1 MVINCLWCC
10 YYIPML
16 IFGDDDRDSDV
27 DDIGDVKEMTSTM
40 MMMMMMI
47 MTMTNIK
54 MIVMRWYH
62 WKRVISLSTSYL
74 HLFSSTTSGN
84 QAFFGLMITCEM
96 FSNSDLFQESRG
108 SFQNCKNN
116 NYIIDFY
123 LLKTFAFHF
132 PEVSYSG
139 KNRSHLKNQVSLGKL
154 STSQVL
160 PR

>member
-1 MVINCLWCC
+1 
-10 YYIPML
+10 ML

-27 DDIGDVKEMTSTM
+27 DDIGDVIEMTSTT
-40 MMMMMMI
+40 MMMI
-47 MTMTNIK
+47 MKMTNVIMIIKVK
-54 MIVMRWYH
+54 MIMVVVIVRRWYD
-62 WKRVISLSTSYL
+62 WKRVISLSTSYS

-84 QAFFGLMITCEM
+84 HAFFGLMITCEM

-132 PEVSYSG
+132 PEVSYLG

-154 STSQVL
+154 STSRVL